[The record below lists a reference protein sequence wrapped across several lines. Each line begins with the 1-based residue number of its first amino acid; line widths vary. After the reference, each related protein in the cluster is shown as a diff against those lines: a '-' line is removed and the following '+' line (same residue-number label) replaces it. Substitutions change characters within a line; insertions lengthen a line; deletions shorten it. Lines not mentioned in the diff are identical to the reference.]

1 MATME
6 SAVGEG
12 KRGVKRYWVGWT
24 SRHESIETPYPKW
37 KTRASR
43 AGRTEAQRDGAG
55 RWCEAGAT
63 FRFSYAAVVD
73 ADDREKA
80 WHEVARLYSDAEELF
95 VREKSTDFWPPT
107 DRFPQAS

>member
-1 MATME
+1 ME
-6 SAVGEG
+6 SAIGEG

-24 SRHESIETPYPKW
+24 SRHESIETAYPKW
-37 KTRASR
+37 KVRATRVGR
-43 AGRTEAQRDGAG
+43 AEP
-55 RWCEAGAT
+55 GAT
-63 FRFSYAAVVD
+63 HRFSYAAVVD
-73 ADDREKA
+73 ANDREKA